1 MQKKG
6 IEMKKRYLLIILIF
20 LSIFSLFIGVH
31 NIRLYDLI
39 NGDMEKINIFLIS
52 RVPRLLSILITGISL
67 SIAGVI
73 MQQISSNK
81 FVSPTTAATI
91 DSAKL
96 GVLVST
102 MLFSSATI
110 MEKMVVSLIF
120 SVIGTVIF
128 MKILNKVR
136 LKNIIFVP
144 LVGIM
149 VGNVIG
155 AVTDYLAYK
164 YNMVQNMTSFL
175 QGDFS
180 TVLKGKYELLFLI
193 IPLLIMAFIYAR
205 KFTIVSMGEEISA
218 NLGISYKKVVQIGVI
233 IVSLISSL
241 VVITVGSIPFVGLVV
256 PNIVSMFKGDN
267 LSENIGLTA
276 LFGGIFVLIC
286 DMIGRV
292 IIFPYE
298 VPISLTIGVIGSIL
312 FLILVF
318 RRAKDEG

>member
-1 MQKKG
+1 
-6 IEMKKRYLLIILIF
+6 MKKRYLLIILIF

-110 MEKMVVSLIF
+110 MEKMIVSLIF

-218 NLGISYKKVVQIGVI
+218 NLWISYKKVVQIGVI

>member
-110 MEKMVVSLIF
+110 MEKMIVSLIF

-193 IPLLIMAFIYAR
+193 IPLLIIAFIYAR

-241 VVITVGSIPFVGLVV
+241 IVITVGSIPFVGLVV

>member
-1 MQKKG
+1 
-6 IEMKKRYLLIILIF
+6 MKKRYLLIILIF

-110 MEKMVVSLIF
+110 MEKMIVSLIF
-120 SVIGTVIF
+120 SIVGTIIF

-180 TVLKGKYELLFLI
+180 TILKGKYELLFLI
-193 IPLLIMAFIYAR
+193 IPLLIIAFMYAR

>member
-1 MQKKG
+1 
-6 IEMKKRYLLIILIF
+6 MKKRYLLIILIF

-110 MEKMVVSLIF
+110 MEKMIVSLIF
-120 SVIGTVIF
+120 SIVGTVIF
-128 MKILNKVR
+128 MKILNRVR

-180 TVLKGKYELLFLI
+180 TILKGKYELLFLI
-193 IPLLIMAFIYAR
+193 IPLLIIAFMYAR

>member
-110 MEKMVVSLIF
+110 MEKMIVSLIF
-120 SVIGTVIF
+120 SIVGTVIF
-128 MKILNKVR
+128 MKILNRVR

-180 TVLKGKYELLFLI
+180 TILKGKYELLFLI
-193 IPLLIMAFIYAR
+193 IPLLIIAFMYAR

>member
-1 MQKKG
+1 
-6 IEMKKRYLLIILIF
+6 MKKRYLLIILIF

>member
-1 MQKKG
+1 
-6 IEMKKRYLLIILIF
+6 MKKRYLLIILIF

-110 MEKMVVSLIF
+110 MEKMIVSLIF
-120 SVIGTVIF
+120 SIVGTIIF

>member
-1 MQKKG
+1 
-6 IEMKKRYLLIILIF
+6 MKKRYLLIILIF

-110 MEKMVVSLIF
+110 MEKMIVSLIF

-276 LFGGIFVLIC
+276 LLGGIFVLIC

>member
-1 MQKKG
+1 
-6 IEMKKRYLLIILIF
+6 MKKRYMFIILLI
-20 LSIFSLFIGVH
+20 LSVASLFIGAH
-31 NIRLYDLI
+31 SITINDLI
-39 NGDMEKINIFLIS
+39 SGNTDKISVFFIS
-52 RVPRLLSILITGISL
+52 RVPRLLSIVISGIAL

-102 MLFSSATI
+102 LLFTSANLV
-110 MEKMVVSLIF
+110 EKMVVSLIF
-120 SVIGTVIF
+120 AVLGTIIF
-128 MKILNKVR
+128 MRILNKVKF
-136 LKNIIFVP
+136 KNVVFVP

-155 AVTDYLAYK
+155 SITDYLAYK
-164 YNMVQNMTSFL
+164 NNLVQNMTSFL

-180 TVLKGKYELLFLI
+180 TILKGNYELLFLT
-193 IPLLIMAFIYAR
+193 IPLLIISFMYAK
-205 KFTIVSMGEEISA
+205 KFTIVSMGEDISS
-218 NLGISYKKVVQIGVI
+218 NLGISYKKVVQLGVI

-241 VVITVGSIPFVGLVV
+241 VVITVGSIPFIGLVV
-256 PNIVSMFKGDN
+256 PNIISMFNGDN

-286 DMIGRV
+286 DIIGRLV
-292 IIFPYE
+292 IYPFE
-298 VPISLTIGVIGSIL
+298 VPISLTVGVIGSGIFL
-312 FLILVF
+312 FLVL
-318 RRAKDEG
+318 RRAKSEG

>member
-102 MLFSSATI
+102 MLFSCDHPFTSPCCGGPARPAA
-110 MEKMVVSLIF
+110 SCP
-120 SVIGTVIF
+120 GT
-128 MKILNKVR
+128 
-136 LKNIIFVP
+136 
-144 LVGIM
+144 
-149 VGNVIG
+149 
-155 AVTDYLAYK
+155 
-164 YNMVQNMTSFL
+164 
-175 QGDFS
+175 
-180 TVLKGKYELLFLI
+180 
-193 IPLLIMAFIYAR
+193 
-205 KFTIVSMGEEISA
+205 
-218 NLGISYKKVVQIGVI
+218 
-233 IVSLISSL
+233 
-241 VVITVGSIPFVGLVV
+241 
-256 PNIVSMFKGDN
+256 
-267 LSENIGLTA
+267 
-276 LFGGIFVLIC
+276 
-286 DMIGRV
+286 
-292 IIFPYE
+292 
-298 VPISLTIGVIGSIL
+298 
-312 FLILVF
+312 
-318 RRAKDEG
+318 

>member
-1 MQKKG
+1 
-6 IEMKKRYLLIILIF
+6 MKKRYLLIILIF

-31 NIRLYDLI
+31 NIRLSDLI
-39 NGDMEKINIFLIS
+39 NGDMEKISIFLIS

-110 MEKMVVSLIF
+110 MEKMIVSLIF
-120 SVIGTVIF
+120 SIVGTVIF

-205 KFTIVSMGEEISA
+205 KFTIVSMGE
-218 NLGISYKKVVQIGVI
+218 
-233 IVSLISSL
+233 
-241 VVITVGSIPFVGLVV
+241 
-256 PNIVSMFKGDN
+256 
-267 LSENIGLTA
+267 
-276 LFGGIFVLIC
+276 
-286 DMIGRV
+286 
-292 IIFPYE
+292 
-298 VPISLTIGVIGSIL
+298 
-312 FLILVF
+312 
-318 RRAKDEG
+318 